1 MESLYDELFR
11 LWESKF
17 GVYPLGVVGKNYLVC
32 DFNNSY
38 FEVVACRRDR
48 RCSCGYK
55 YVYIF
60 RGSYEDVVS
69 KYGL

>member
-17 GVYPLGVVGKNYLVC
+17 GAYPLGVVGKNYLVC

-38 FEVVACRRDR
+38 FEVFECRRDL

-55 YVYIF
+55 YFCFF
-60 RGSYEDVVS
+60 RGSFEDVVS